1 VLAKG
6 TRLVSDVQ
14 IGGGTAES
22 GQELTSRSPPQ
33 SSAERTN
40 PILTKRTAAAE
51 SDPFSDSGLNMKTSW
66 RWLRIVLSVLSLQAA
81 ASAGATTSS
90 DLLSAAQAD
99 DRAGVARALAA
110 GAPIDTR
117 DVDGWSALMFA
128 AAAGN
133 VELVRTLLRAKA
145 DPNQRTKDGQTPLF
159 AAVFAGKVEA
169 VRALLQAGAR
179 PDMALP
185 NGKTALTLA
194 KERNRPDL
202 VQLLQTPGGSGT
214 GVKAQLAAASGSA
227 APSSTATAVAAP
239 SASAAAVAPAATG
252 VPDDVIRAFLEEVAK
267 LEAQQSSVAAARAKL
282 DAREQQALDERQQVA
297 AAAQQ
302 RYETCLARV
311 KTCESDCEKRSIAG
325 VLGAVRPGTG
335 RGSINVDSQ
344 AMLSASQDGD
354 TCRLNCAQSAA
365 CEMLK
370 P

>member
-1 VLAKG
+1 MMT
-6 TRLVSDVQ
+6 TR
-14 IGGGTAES
+14 
-22 GQELTSRSPPQ
+22 
-33 SSAERTN
+33 
-40 PILTKRTAAAE
+40 
-51 SDPFSDSGLNMKTSW
+51 W
-66 RWLRIVLSVLSLQAA
+66 WLRIVFGVLSLQAA
-81 ASAGATTSS
+81 AFAVATPAT

-99 DRAGVARALAA
+99 DRLGVARALAA

-145 DPNQRTKDGQTPLF
+145 DPNQRTKDGQTPLI

-179 PDMALP
+179 PDAPLP
-185 NGKTALTLA
+185 NGKTPLAFA

-202 VQLLQTPGGSGT
+202 VQLLQSAGGAGS
-214 GVKAQLAAASGSA
+214 GVKAQLASASGSA
-227 APSSTATAVAAP
+227 TPNSSAAALVAPSSG
-239 SASAAAVAPAATG
+239 AAAVPPTTTG

-267 LEAQQSSVAAARAKL
+267 VEAQQSSVAAARAKL
-282 DAREQQALDERQQVA
+282 DAREQKALEERQQLA

-302 RYETCLARV
+302 RYDTCLARV
-311 KTCESDCEKRSIAG
+311 KACESDCEKRSIAG

-335 RGSINVDSQ
+335 RGGINVDSQ